1 MQKKRGM
8 SFWDIL
14 ARVVLIGIAVWLLL
28 KLFGVISSPVWIEYS
43 PLFGAIYLAGWGMHK
58 LDRAT
63 EDIKDVKDDFKVMK
77 DDLREVHSEIERL
90 KHHKPMT

>member
-1 MQKKRGM
+1 MPRERSM

-14 ARVVLIGIAVWLLL
+14 ARVVLIGIALWLFL
-28 KLFGVISSPVWIEYS
+28 KLFGVIQTPIWVEYS

-63 EDIKDVKDDFKVMK
+63 DDIKDIK
-77 DDLREVHSEIERL
+77 DDLKGMHSDIENL
-90 KHHKPMT
+90 KHTRGN